1 MTNRRTAAAAAIAG
15 LVLLFAGCDATTPQ
29 PAPSAPVANSATPAA
44 TPAATI
50 AATDDPTCLVGTWTL
65 DEEGMGA
72 YYAQINDLL
81 ESAAEFTPSGSAT
94 LTIGADGTFVWS
106 PDAQI
111 SAVVA
116 GREMQVSLSGTLGG
130 TYTAEPGHIV
140 TDADVDDD
148 LVVTGMVDGNAVDA
162 SAIAQQIGGAP
173 MTDSDFACTPESLE
187 LTTTIADSS
196 VTTTLTRAD

>member
-1 MTNRRTAAAAAIAG
+1 MTNRRTAAAAAMAG
-15 LVLLFAGCDATTPQ
+15 LVLLFAGCDAITPQ
-29 PAPSAPVANSATPAA
+29 PTPSAPAANPTTPPP
-44 TPAATI
+44 TPSATI
-50 AATDDPTCLVGTWTL
+50 AATDDPACLVGTWVL
-65 DEEGMGA
+65 GEDGMGQ
-72 YYAQINDLL
+72 YYAQINDML
-81 ESAAEFTPSGSAT
+81 EGAAEFAPSGDAT
-94 LTIGADGTFVWS
+94 LTIGADGTFSWQ

-111 SAVVA
+111 SALVA
-116 GREMQVSLSGTLGG
+116 GREMEVSLSGTLSG

-148 LVVTGMVDGNAVDA
+148 LVVTGTVDGSAVDA

-173 MTDSDFACTPESLE
+173 MTDSAFACTPDTLE

>member
-1 MTNRRTAAAAAIAG
+1 MTNRRTAAAAAMAG
-15 LVLLFAGCDATTPQ
+15 LVLLFAGCDATPQ
-29 PAPSAPVANSATPAA
+29 PAPSTPAA
-44 TPAATI
+44 NPTTPAPTPSATV
-50 AATDDPTCLVGTWTL
+50 AATDDPACLVGTWTL
-65 DEEGMGA
+65 DEEGMGQ

-81 ESAAEFTPSGSAT
+81 EGAAEFTPRGDAT
-94 LTIGADGTFVWS
+94 LTIGADGTFTWQ

-111 SAVVA
+111 SALVA
-116 GREMQVSLSGTLGG
+116 GREMEVSLSGTLGG
-130 TYTAEPGHIV
+130 TYTAEPGHIL

-148 LVVTGMVDGNAVDA
+148 LVVTGTVDGSAVDA

-173 MTDSDFACTPESLE
+173 MTDSAFACTPDTLD

>member
-1 MTNRRTAAAAAIAG
+1 MTNRRTAAAAAMTG
-15 LVLLFAGCDATTPQ
+15 LVLLFAGCDATPQ
-29 PAPSAPVANSATPAA
+29 PAPSTPAA
-44 TPAATI
+44 NPTTPAPTPSATV
-50 AATDDPTCLVGTWTL
+50 AATDDPACLVGTWTL
-65 DEEGMGA
+65 DEEGMGQ

-81 ESAAEFTPSGSAT
+81 EGAAEFTPRGDAT
-94 LTIGADGTFVWS
+94 LTIGADGTFTWQ

-111 SAVVA
+111 SALVA
-116 GREMQVSLSGTLGG
+116 GREMEVSLSGTLGG

-148 LVVTGMVDGNAVDA
+148 LVVTGTVDGSAVDA

-173 MTDSDFACTPESLE
+173 MTDSAFACTPDTLD